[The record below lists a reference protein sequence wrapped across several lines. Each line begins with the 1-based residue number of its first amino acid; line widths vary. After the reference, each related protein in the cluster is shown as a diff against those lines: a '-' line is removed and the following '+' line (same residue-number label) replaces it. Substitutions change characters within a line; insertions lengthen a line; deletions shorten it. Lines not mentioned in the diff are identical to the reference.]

1 MKKTWLIFS
10 LLGIYM
16 SMNAD
21 THRMWIFLSDK
32 GENVQKRLAKPSAFL
47 SKASLALKKEKGIIL
62 NEQDLPVWQSYLG
75 GLSNY
80 DCKVLSTSRWL
91 NAVAVDIPDNCIEEV
106 NALCFVTGMKPVQTF
121 KVAREGAEEEVQ
133 GAKYVKM
140 NSQYVA
146 GDAFDYGDAKEQ
158 AEMLNVPA
166 LHKKG
171 ITGRGV
177 RIAVFDAGF
186 EGVDTIDVFDS
197 LWIQKRVIAWYDFV
211 DNDKTLFRNDNHGTN
226 VLSCIAANQ
235 PGEMVGIAPHVSVV
249 MARTEDSGS
258 ETNREEHNWVRAME
272 WADSIG
278 VDIIHSSLG
287 YTNFDDKATSY
298 KYKDMD
304 GNTAICTRA
313 ADIAASRGIVVTL
326 SAGNEGDGPWKHI
339 AAPSDADSVLCVGAV
354 DKKGKRANFSSMG
367 PSADGQVKP
376 DVMAVG
382 KGTTVAAPGNYI
394 TTSNGTSFSGPIMG
408 GFMALL
414 KQAHPKRKNMEL
426 IQATRLSGDQ
436 YNFPDSLYGYG
447 IPNILVADS
456 LLKNVKNLATVKMP
470 GTEKPKRGEKPKAV
484 EAPKKVEMT
493 KNPKTGLGV
502 EGNKLVVKSPAFIL
516 KAEIRQGDMRVILPK
531 SAYKINEKDATFDIK
546 SLVKGEHYLYIK
558 TDSYEEYIKFEK
570 K

>member
-1 MKKTWLIFS
+1 MKKTWLIIG

-16 SMNAD
+16 SIYAD

-32 GENVQKRLAKPSAFL
+32 GENIQKRLSKPTAFL
-47 SKASLALKKEKGIIL
+47 SKASLALKKEKGITL
-62 NEQDLPVWQSYLG
+62 NEQDLPVWQSYVGALG
-75 GLSNY
+75 NY

-91 NAVAVDIPDNCIEEV
+91 NAVAVDIPENCLEEV
-106 NALCFVTGMKPVQTF
+106 QDLCFVKDIKPVHKF
-121 KVAREGAEEEVQ
+121 KVAREGVETEVQ

-140 NSQYVA
+140 NASVA
-146 GDAFDYGDAKEQ
+146 GDAFNYGDAREQ

-166 LHKKG
+166 MHKKG

-186 EGVDTIDVFDS
+186 DGVDTIDVFDS

-249 MARTEDSGS
+249 LARTEDSGS

-287 YTNFDDKATSY
+287 YTNFDDKVSSY
-298 KYKDMD
+298 KYEDMD
-304 GNTAICTRA
+304 GNTAISSRA
-313 ADIAASRGIVVTL
+313 ADIAASRGIVVTV
-326 SAGNEGDGPWKHI
+326 SAGNEGDGPWKYI

-354 DKKGKRANFSSMG
+354 SKNGKRASFSSMG

-376 DVMAVG
+376 DVMAIG

-414 KQAHPKRKNMEL
+414 KQAHPRRKNMEL

-436 YNFPDSLYGYG
+436 YNFPDAEYGYG
-447 IPNILVADS
+447 IPNVMTADS
-456 LLKNVKNLATVKMP
+456 LLKNVKDLASVKMP
-470 GTEKPKRGEKPKAV
+470 GTEKPKRGEKPKPV
-484 EAPKKVEMT
+484 EVAKKLEMT
-493 KNPKTGLGV
+493 KNPKTGVGV
-502 EGNKLVVKSPAFIL
+502 EGDKLVVKSAAFIL

-531 SAYKINEKDATFDIK
+531 TAYKINEKDATFDIK
-546 SLVKGEHYLYIK
+546 NLVKGEHYLYIK
-558 TDSYEEYIKFEK
+558 TDSYEEYIKFDK

>member
-1 MKKTWLIFS
+1 MKKTWLILS

-16 SMNAD
+16 STFAD
-21 THRMWIFLSDK
+21 TYRMWIFLSDK
-32 GENVQKRLAKPSAFL
+32 GENIKKRLSKPTAFL
-47 SKASLALKKEKGIIL
+47 SKASLALKKEKGIVL
-62 NEQDLPVWQSYLG
+62 NAQDLPVWQSYVG
-75 GLSNY
+75 ALSNY
-80 DCKVLSTSRWL
+80 ECKVLSTSRWL

-106 NALCFVTGMKPVQTF
+106 NNLCFVTGIKPVQKF
-121 KVAREGAEEEVQ
+121 KVAREGVELETQ
-133 GAKYVKM
+133 KAKYVKI
-140 NSQYVA
+140 NQHYA
-146 GDAFDYGDAKEQ
+146 DDAFEYGDAREQ

-171 ITGRGV
+171 ITGKGV

-186 EGVDTIDVFDS
+186 EGADTIDVFDS
-197 LWIQKRVIAWYDFV
+197 LWIQKRVIAWHDFV
-211 DNDKTLFRNDNHGTN
+211 DNDNTLFRNDNHGTN

-249 MARTEDSGS
+249 LARTEDSDS
-258 ETNREEHNWVRAME
+258 ETNREEHNWVHAME

-287 YTNFDDKATSY
+287 YTNFDDKISSY
-298 KYKDMD
+298 KYEDMD
-304 GNTAICTRA
+304 GNTAISSRA
-313 ADIAASRGIVVTL
+313 ADIAASRGIVVTI
-326 SAGNEGDGPWKHI
+326 SAGNEGDGPWKYI

-354 DKKGKRANFSSMG
+354 GKNGKRAGFSSMG

-436 YNFPDSLYGYG
+436 YNFPDGEYGYG
-447 IPNILVADS
+447 IPNIMIADS
-456 LLKNVKNLATVKMP
+456 LLKNVKDIYSVVMP
-470 GTEKPKRGEKPKAV
+470 GTEKPKRGDKPKPV
-484 EAPKKVEMT
+484 EIAKKLEMT
-493 KNPKTGLGV
+493 KNPKTGIGV
-502 EGNKLVVKSPAFIL
+502 EGNKLVVKAAAFIL
-516 KAEIRQGDMRVILPK
+516 KAEIRKDDMRVILPK
-531 SAYKINEKDATFDIK
+531 TAYKINEKDANFDIH

-558 TDSYEEYIKFEK
+558 TDSYEEYIKFDK

>member
-1 MKKTWLIFS
+1 MKKTGLIIG

-16 SMNAD
+16 SIYAD
-21 THRMWIFLSDK
+21 TQRMWIFLSDK
-32 GENVQKRLAKPSAFL
+32 GENVQKRLSKPSAFL
-47 SKASLALKKEKGIIL
+47 SKASLALKKEKGIVL
-62 NEQDLPVWQSYLG
+62 NAQDLPVWQSYIGALAG
-75 GLSNY
+75 Y
-80 DCKVLSTSRWL
+80 DCKVLSTSKWL

-106 NALCFVTGMKPVQTF
+106 RDLCFVTGLTVVQKF
-121 KVAREGAEEEVQ
+121 KVAREGVEKEVE

-140 NSQYVA
+140 NSQYVQ

-166 LHKKG
+166 LHKRG

-211 DNDKTLFRNDNHGTN
+211 DYDKTLFRNDNHGTN

-235 PGEMVGIAPHVSVV
+235 PGKMVGIAPHVSVILG
-249 MARTEDSGS
+249 RTEDSDS

-287 YTNFDDKATSY
+287 YTNFDDKVSSY
-298 KYKDMD
+298 KYADMN
-304 GNTAICTRA
+304 GNTAISSRA
-313 ADIAASRGIVVTL
+313 ADAAAARGIVVTL
-326 SAGNEGDGPWKHI
+326 SAGNEGDDPWRHI

-354 DKKGKRANFSSMG
+354 GRNGKRASFSSMG
-367 PSADGQVKP
+367 PSSDGQVKP
-376 DVMAVG
+376 DVMAIG

-447 IPNILVADS
+447 IPNIWIADS

-470 GTEKPKRGEKPKAV
+470 GTELPKRGEKPKMAV
-484 EAPKKVEMT
+484 VEKKVEMT
-493 KNPKTGLGV
+493 KNPKTGVGV
-502 EGNKLVVKSPAFIL
+502 EGNKLVVKSTSFII
-516 KAEIRQGDMRVILPK
+516 KAEIRKDDMRVILPK
-531 SAYKINEKDATFDIK
+531 AAYKVNEKDATFDIH